1 MHKPC
6 KLLLSREDVA
16 AAIQYHLNV
25 NVFQSESAIKVTGF
39 VAGAKVFEVA
49 LEPATVPGGDQPRAD
64 EP

>member
-25 NVFQSESAIKVTGF
+25 NVFQFEAAIKVTGF
-39 VAGAKVFEVA
+39 VAGAKFFEVA
-49 LEPATVPGGDQPRAD
+49 LESATVAGGDQVRPD